1 MKHNMK
7 QLKLAD
13 ATQPLMGNKPKKKKK
28 NYIRHFG
35 VAGALVFNRGR
46 RALFGGELREIAL

>member
-13 ATQPLMGNKPKKKKK
+13 ATQPLMGNKKKKKK
-28 NYIRHFG
+28 KTRHFG

>member
-1 MKHNMK
+1 MK

-13 ATQPLMGNKPKKKKK
+13 ATQPLMGNPKKEEERKLNKT
-28 NYIRHFG
+28 FG

-46 RALFGGELREIAL
+46 RGLFGGELREIAL

>member
-13 ATQPLMGNKPKKKKK
+13 ATQPLMGNKPKKKKQK
-28 NYIRHFG
+28 KKTKQDTSG
-35 VAGALVFNRGR
+35 
-46 RALFGGELREIAL
+46 

>member
-13 ATQPLMGNKPKKKKK
+13 ATQPLIGEPQKKKKK
-28 NYIRHFG
+28 EN
-35 VAGALVFNRGR
+35 
-46 RALFGGELREIAL
+46 

>member
-13 ATQPLMGNKPKKKKK
+13 ATQPLMGNPKKEEERKLNKT
-28 NYIRHFG
+28 FG

-46 RALFGGELREIAL
+46 RGLFGGELREIAL